1 MKRGTATTGLNLWL
15 LLATLA
21 LYAVGLLGIW
31 SASAGQEH
39 FYFYRQLIWGSLALV
54 TLLVGYLVPAR
65 AFLGLAWI
73 IYGLTIVL
81 LLLVLFFG
89 ESSTGTA
96 RWFDLG
102 ALRFQ
107 PSELGKLALVFVL
120 ARLLADQ
127 QQNVNTLRTL
137 LYAFALT
144 ALPLLLVILEPD
156 LGTAL
161 TYLFLLLPLLIA
173 ASISGVIFFIVIS
186 PILAIAFSF
195 SKVLLVIYLLGLL
208 FVVFRQSLSR
218 LLLAGIV
225 LVNGTVGLMVPFL
238 WNLLHDYQKQ
248 RLLTFINPEL
258 DPLGAGYQIIQSKT
272 AIGSG
277 GFLGKGFGGGTQVQL
292 DFLPATH
299 TDFIFSVIG
308 EEYGFVGGLVVLGLF
323 AVIIIQLVN
332 NAFRHRNRFS
342 ALVLTGIAGIFLF
355 HVIINVGMT
364 IGLFPVT
371 GLPLPFLSYGGSA
384 LLSNFFMLG
393 VALNLISHR
402 REYT

>member
-1 MKRGTATTGLNLWL
+1 MKRGTAAAGLNLWL
-15 LLATLA
+15 LLAMLA
-21 LYAVGLLGIW
+21 LYGIGLMGIW

-39 FYFYRQLIWGSLALV
+39 FYFYRQLIWGGVALV
-54 TLLVGYLVPAR
+54 ALLIGYLVPAR
-65 AFLGLAWI
+65 AYLGLAWV
-73 IYGLTIVL
+73 IYGLTTVL
-81 LLLVLFFG
+81 LLLVLFLG
-89 ESSTGTA
+89 ESSTGAA

-107 PSELGKLALVFVL
+107 PSELGKLALVFML
-120 ARLLADQ
+120 ARLFADQ
-127 QQNVNTLRTL
+127 QQDVNSLRTL
-137 LYAFALT
+137 FYAFALT

-173 ASISGVIFFIVIS
+173 AGISGVMFFIVIS
-186 PILAIAFSF
+186 PILAIVFSF

-208 FVVFRQSLSR
+208 FVIFRQSISH
-218 LLLAGIV
+218 LLLAGVV
-225 LVNGTVGLMVPFL
+225 LVNGAVGLMVPFL
-238 WNLLHDYQKQ
+238 WSLLHDYQKQ
-248 RLLTFINPEL
+248 RLLTFVNPEL

-308 EEYGFVGGLVVLGLF
+308 EEFGFIGGLVVLGLF
-323 AVIIIQLVN
+323 TVIVLQLIN

-342 ALVLTGIAGIFLF
+342 SLVLTGISGIVLF
-355 HVIINVGMT
+355 HVIINIGMT

-393 VALNLISHR
+393 VALNLINHR